1 MTKFKNLKKVIIN
14 PRFLYTIPLAGV
26 GLLST
31 QQSAN
36 AMFNPRNYN
45 PRIKYFYATE
55 TRHPM
60 GVINTKTT
68 TTNINTKSSSLINP
82 NSNIKN
88 SPIIFS
94 HISSKVSGKPSP
106 KPNYVSTLNVNLNN
120 KPRTPD
126 TEPKYV
132 STLNVPL
139 NTKTS
144 NSDTK
149 TKHVSTLSIHLN
161 AKTKTDP
168 KPSKSDTK
176 PKTTPTPKPEVT
188 PTPKSSELDAK
199 PKTTPAS
206 KPKTKASDLPKSE
219 VTPTPKPSE
228 SDNKPNT
235 RPSYINLGGGSIIF
249 SDPNPKTSDLGARPK
264 TTAPKPSN
272 PDTKS
277 KIELKPVTYVTTG
290 LEAKRK
296 SLTAKSE
303 NNDRSKYVFNID
315 PPTKPHSEFLVPDGT
330 HIINGRID
338 VKPDMQPGHY
348 TPQNS
353 RFLDMLRAR
362 FKPVSQSA
370 PDNYTTQQ
378 NQSNEKTSSNSAQQT
393 KTSTSNAL
401 QNKNPQVEPDITPI
415 YDSPPEKI
423 VKKVSNK
430 FGEEIQ
436 DLSKSTLKSE
446 LKNQNKNNEPFLKET
461 IKFKTK
467 VTKLSK
473 KTLKNQIDKHLSNRI
488 FKENAKIEK
497 ASEDFGNVMGNIAYA
512 NLESYLENN
521 NKKGKS
527 SKEIKS
533 LSKDFGKYVGSIAS
547 SELSVRLL
555 NLDDLLK

>member
-14 PRFLYTIPLAGV
+14 PRFLYTLPLAGV
-26 GLLST
+26 GLIST

-45 PRIKYFYATE
+45 PRIRYFYASE
-55 TRHPM
+55 TRHSL
-60 GVINTKTT
+60 GIINTKTT
-68 TTNINTKSSSLINP
+68 PTTSRINTKPSSITNP
-82 NSNIKN
+82 NPNTKS

-94 HISSKVSGKPSP
+94 HISSKISDKH
-106 KPNYVSTLNVNLNN
+106 K
-120 KPRTPD
+120 
-126 TEPKYV
+126 
-132 STLNVPL
+132 
-139 NTKTS
+139 
-144 NSDTK
+144 DTK
-149 TKHVSTLSIHLN
+149 NHVSTLSINLNPKPKTPTTKENHVSTLSINLNPKPKTPTTKENHVSTFSINLNSKSKTPDTKPVTPEVKPKHTSTLSISLN
-161 AKTKTDP
+161 AKTKTD
-168 KPSKSDTK
+168 T
-176 PKTTPTPKPEVT
+176 KPEV
-188 PTPKSSELDAK
+188 
-199 PKTTPAS
+199 
-206 KPKTKASDLPKSE
+206 KAD
-219 VTPTPKPSE
+219 PKPSE
-228 SDNKPNT
+228 SDIKTKTNT
-235 RPSYINLGGGSIIF
+235 KPSYTNLGGGSIIF
-249 SDPNPKTSDLGARPK
+249 SGPNPKSSDLGARPK
-264 TTAPKPSN
+264 TTAPKP
-272 PDTKS
+272 PDSETS
-277 KIELKPVTYVTTG
+277 PKIDLKPVTYITTG

-296 SLTAKSE
+296 SSTTASENKSE
-303 NNDRSKYVFNID
+303 PKFTFKIE
-315 PPTKPHSEFLVPDGT
+315 PPTKPHSEFLVPVGT
-330 HIINGRID
+330 HTINGRID
-338 VKPDMQPGHY
+338 VKPDVPPGHY

-353 RFLDMLRAR
+353 KFLDMLRAR

-370 PDNYTTQQ
+370 PDNYTTQP
-378 NQSNEKTSSNSAQQT
+378 NQSNEKTSNNSAQQI
-393 KTSTSNAL
+393 KASTSNAL

-533 LSKDFGKYVGSIAS
+533 LSKNFGKYVGSIAS